1 MLSCLTIAPSDKG
14 GHCGLLLRI
23 VPEDAA
29 KSGRRSDEDWAVVWD
44 DCLRTGGLMPT
55 AQNEFVPLAHPSPP
69 PHPSLTLPFTNH

>member
-1 MLSCLTIAPSDKG
+1 MLSCLTIAPSNKG
-14 GHCGLLLRI
+14 GHCGPLLRV

-55 AQNEFVPLAHPSPP
+55 A
-69 PHPSLTLPFTNH
+69 